1 MKLNKSIRL
10 MLIGVV
16 AMSFVACSDP
26 ETSKVESGS
35 ATPVEEQKDE
45 TKDVLEVK
53 QEEVVLVDDEL
64 AKIVVTEKFNDEI
77 FGPSYKVSVENKT
90 DKKII
95 VQTRDV
101 SIDGVMEEPIFSI
114 EVTACKKAN
123 DNMTFMNIEGLD
135 NLKNLEGKLVIID
148 ENFNDIK
155 SYDMTLE

>member
-35 ATPVEEQKDE
+35 ATPVEEKKE
-45 TKDVLEVK
+45 EKEVLEVK
-53 QEEVVLVDDEL
+53 QDEVVLVDDEL
-64 AKIVVTEKFNDEI
+64 ARIVVTEKFNDEI
-77 FGPSYKVSVENKT
+77 LGPSYKVSVENKT

-101 SIDGVMEEPIFSI
+101 SIDGVMEEPIFSV
-114 EVTACKKAN
+114 EVTAGKKAN
-123 DNMTFMNIEGLD
+123 DNMTFMNIESLEA
-135 NLKNLEGKLVIID
+135 LKNLEGKLVIID
-148 ENFNDIK
+148 ENFSDIK
-155 SYDMTLE
+155 SYDMTIE

>member
-10 MLIGVV
+10 MLIGVM
-16 AMSFVACSDP
+16 AMSFVACSSP

-45 TKDVLEVK
+45 AEVK

-95 VQTRDV
+95 VQTRDI

-114 EVTACKKAN
+114 EVTAGKKAN

-155 SYDMTLE
+155 SYDMTIE

>member
-1 MKLNKSIRL
+1 M
-10 MLIGVV
+10 
-16 AMSFVACSDP
+16 
-26 ETSKVESGS
+26 
-35 ATPVEEQKDE
+35 
-45 TKDVLEVK
+45 
-53 QEEVVLVDDEL
+53 

-114 EVTACKKAN
+114 EVTAGKKAN

-148 ENFNDIK
+148 ENFSDIR
-155 SYDMTLE
+155 SYDMTIE

>member
-1 MKLNKSIRL
+1 MKLSKSIRL
-10 MLIGVV
+10 ILMGAL
-16 AMSFVACSDP
+16 AMSFVACSTP

-45 TKDVLEVK
+45 AKEI

-64 AKIVVTEKFNDEI
+64 AKIVISEKFNDEV

-90 DKKII
+90 DQKII

-101 SIDGVMEEPIFSI
+101 SIDGVMEEPIFSV
-114 EVTACKKAN
+114 EVTAGKKAN
-123 DNMTFMNIEGLD
+123 DNMTFMNVEGLD

-148 ENFNDIK
+148 ENFSDIR
-155 SYDMTLE
+155 SYDMTIE

>member
-10 MLIGVV
+10 MLIGAM
-16 AMSFVACSDP
+16 AMSFVACSTP

-35 ATPVEEQKDE
+35 ATPVEEKKEDE
-45 TKDVLEVK
+45 STGEVV
-53 QEEVVLVDDEL
+53 QEELVLVDDEL

-101 SIDGVMEEPIFSI
+101 SIDGVMEEPIFSV
-114 EVTACKKAN
+114 EVTAGKKAN
-123 DNMTFMNIEGLD
+123 DNMTFMNIESLEA
-135 NLKNLEGKLVIID
+135 LKNLEGKLVIVD
-148 ENFNDIK
+148 ENFSDIK
-155 SYDMTLE
+155 SYDMTIK

>member
-10 MLIGVV
+10 MLIGVM

-45 TKDVLEVK
+45 TEVK

-64 AKIVVTEKFNDEI
+64 ARIVVTEKFNDEI
-77 FGPSYKVSVENKT
+77 LGPSYKVSVENKT

-101 SIDGVMEEPIFSI
+101 SIDGVMEEPIFSV
-114 EVTACKKAN
+114 EVTAGKKAN
-123 DNMTFMNIEGLD
+123 DNMTFMNIESLEA
-135 NLKNLEGKLVIID
+135 LKNLEGKLVIID
-148 ENFNDIK
+148 ENFSDIK
-155 SYDMTLE
+155 SYDMTIE

>member
-16 AMSFVACSDP
+16 TMSFVACSSP

-45 TKDVLEVK
+45 AEVK

-64 AKIVVTEKFNDEI
+64 ARIVVTEKFNDEI
-77 FGPSYKVSVENKT
+77 FGPSYKVSIENKT

-101 SIDGVMEEPIFSI
+101 SIDGVMEEPIFSV
-114 EVTACKKAN
+114 EVTAGKKAN
-123 DNMTFMNIEGLD
+123 DNMTFMNIESLEA
-135 NLKNLEGKLVIID
+135 LKNLEGKLVIID
-148 ENFNDIK
+148 ENFSDIK
-155 SYDMTLE
+155 SYDMTIE

>member
-10 MLIGVV
+10 MLIGVM
-16 AMSFVACSDP
+16 AMSFVACSNP

-45 TKDVLEVK
+45 AEVK
-53 QEEVVLVDDEL
+53 QEEVVLVDDDL

-101 SIDGVMEEPIFSI
+101 SIDGVMEEPIFSV
-114 EVTACKKAN
+114 EVTAGKKAN
-123 DNMTFMNIEGLD
+123 DNMTFMNIESLEA
-135 NLKNLEGKLVIID
+135 LKNLEGKLVIVD
-148 ENFNDIK
+148 ENFSDIK
-155 SYDMTLE
+155 SYDMTIE

>member
-1 MKLNKSIRL
+1 MKLSKSIRL
-10 MLIGVV
+10 ILMGAL
-16 AMSFVACSDP
+16 AMSFVACSTP

-45 TKDVLEVK
+45 AKEI

-114 EVTACKKAN
+114 EVTAGKKAN

-155 SYDMTLE
+155 SYDMTIE

>member
-95 VQTRDV
+95 V
-101 SIDGVMEEPIFSI
+101 
-114 EVTACKKAN
+114 
-123 DNMTFMNIEGLD
+123 
-135 NLKNLEGKLVIID
+135 
-148 ENFNDIK
+148 
-155 SYDMTLE
+155 

>member
-10 MLIGVV
+10 MLIGVM
-16 AMSFVACSDP
+16 AMSFVACSSP

-35 ATPVEEQKDE
+35 ATLVEEQKDE
-45 TKDVLEVK
+45 AEVK

-95 VQTRDV
+95 VQTRDI

-114 EVTACKKAN
+114 EVTAGKKAN

-155 SYDMTLE
+155 SYDMTIE

>member
-10 MLIGVV
+10 MLIGVM

-45 TKDVLEVK
+45 AEVK

-64 AKIVVTEKFNDEI
+64 ARIVVTEKFNDEI
-77 FGPSYKVSVENKT
+77 LGPSYKVSVENKT

-101 SIDGVMEEPIFSI
+101 SIDGVMEEPIFSV
-114 EVTACKKAN
+114 EVTAGKKAN
-123 DNMTFMNIEGLD
+123 DNMTFMNIESLEA
-135 NLKNLEGKLVIID
+135 LKNLEGKLVIID
-148 ENFNDIK
+148 ENFSDIK
-155 SYDMTLE
+155 SYDMTIE

>member
-1 MKLNKSIRL
+1 
-10 MLIGVV
+10 
-16 AMSFVACSDP
+16 MSFVACSSP

-45 TKDVLEVK
+45 AEVK

-95 VQTRDV
+95 VQTRDI

-114 EVTACKKAN
+114 EVTAGKKAN

-155 SYDMTLE
+155 SYDMTIE

>member
-10 MLIGVV
+10 MLIGVM
-16 AMSFVACSDP
+16 AMSFVACSTP

-35 ATPVEEQKDE
+35 ATPVEEKKE
-45 TKDVLEVK
+45 NESAEEVV
-53 QEEVVLVDDEL
+53 QEELVLVDDEL

-95 VQTRDV
+95 VQTRDI

-114 EVTACKKAN
+114 EVTAGKKAN

-155 SYDMTLE
+155 SYDMTIE